1 MAHGAIMF
9 LSPYLGESIMDL
21 LVRRQDRSE
30 DFGEEA
36 LEEILAI
43 ERQAQGIVRDAEAEA
58 ARIVEKAQHQA
69 QEMKEKAEA
78 EAKAHAQEI
87 IQQGLTQIEEE
98 TKAIQQEAERTAQR
112 WVQVAESHFQ
122 DALNFVLRVVT
133 LSDMD

>member
-1 MAHGAIMF
+1 
-9 LSPYLGESIMDL
+9 
-21 LVRRQDRSE
+21 
-30 DFGEEA
+30 
-36 LEEILAI
+36 
-43 ERQAQGIVRDAEAEA
+43 
-58 ARIVEKAQHQA
+58 
-69 QEMKEKAEA
+69 MKEKAEA

>member
-1 MAHGAIMF
+1 MF

-30 DFGEEA
+30 GFGEEA

-58 ARIVEKAQHQA
+58 ARIVEKAQRQA
-69 QEMKEKAEA
+69 QEMRKKAEA

-87 IQQGLTQIEEE
+87 IQQ
-98 TKAIQQEAERTAQR
+98 EAERAAQR

-122 DALNFVLRVVT
+122 DALKFVLQVVT